1 MCIHCVN
8 SYVRWNEE
16 NIGRVSTAPLLARMA
31 FVASNVLFFCGG
43 PSLAGIGAVS
53 VIFHGYQC
61 IQDDRYTCWLM
72 WLDTVATTLAAIV
85 FVLRSA
91 HNVTVLWCLLWVPTV
106 LLYAMGSGKLGQS
119 RYMTM
124 HGAWHLCAGGLLLA
138 LQD

>member
-1 MCIHCVN
+1 
-8 SYVRWNEE
+8 
-16 NIGRVSTAPLLARMA
+16 MA

-106 LLYAMGSGKLGQS
+106 LLYDGERKARTVAVHDDARCVAPLRGDF
-119 RYMTM
+119 TP
-124 HGAWHLCAGGLLLA
+124 A